1 METPAETIEEP
12 VLISAEESKEDF
24 PAHETEPQLF
34 AKEDVDAAETP
45 APVEK
50 PGEVDALIAAERAK
64 KHAIALLARNIR
76 IHNWRVAAKQRYAA
90 AQRTRQINSAIHS
103 RFQRETPEHKLKMAK
118 FYADKAAGVPRA
130 PAWAQTTK
138 EWDDEKK
145 TIKEYAQIEAAEKNV
160 KEMLEK
166 SKQMVDK
173 QKQNRVTSASAHIV
187 SLKPKPLVKP
197 QGSGTIGTVGT
208 GDIRKMSVDSVKIA
222 ATTDLDDKSPKSG
235 LEWHSTTIAPD
246 MLPDTKPDDSKFP
259 ILQSKHLSRPE
270 FCNSNPFTNSA
281 APQYNPPHIENWFSG
296 GMQNPAAPEP
306 PRIDPIYVSFIQHE
320 NDTFSPVLSI
330 SHAMLEAARELH
342 TEADLEFEFTQSS
355 ANVTDIVTNSTYR
368 AIFAEKFH
376 HVLHSRFTQQ
386 QKENLVT
393 SYVPSVICAIEAEV
407 NLKSAAALSGISVS
421 TGAFT
426 SGSRPTGD
434 NLKDWLTHY
443 GVEIPLSIANI
454 PVVLEPTTNSP
465 VQITFNDCGKGG
477 SEFTDILSANVH
489 TTKPAYTITDKR
501 TTSANPVGFYTTGNH
516 TFLNTKANRFA
527 GMNNVY
533 GSPYGNRLDNQSDI
547 SSIEDDRMISEA
559 LEAERKRTE
568 MTVLVVYHTEAR
580 VSLCLT
586 NPSVSI
592 KRVVSE
598 HPEYGFA
605 KLFEI
610 QTCDSKLVRQLED
623 MFHEVRHAGI
633 AKSVTAVAA
642 KSQTSVYVDPS
653 EFLTG
658 MKRES
663 VPTLADDSDG
673 EWEFLGMKP
682 HANMSQDSQSINDF
696 LEAAAIIIQK
706 SKNAERDAR
715 NYVRYERKI
724 HRYMQEEYT
733 ISSGEHADVNLRV
746 SCATLHQTLQK
757 HVSCDVDTV
766 KRALKS
772 LGLGKKRFTQ
782 PIPHQNV
789 FGVPLRTTIGQCY
802 YGLVSKTFEERS
814 IAKTE
819 ELQKLYQSRTGPVA
833 LPTRNREENAA
844 LACSVGCYSSET
856 ENLITI
862 QNTLLKMLSDTTT
875 STESQIKILLN
886 LALNLAESFGKDT
899 SNAKTNMSELLRIF
913 STLKDR
919 PPGSDENTF
928 QELVGQTYENAKEI
942 MKQKGYELRVCKNNG
957 VDLMLTQEMNSNRV
971 NVSLHDDII
980 VKIEGIF

>member
-12 VLISAEESKEDF
+12 VLISAEDLPTGKARLCESNEDL
-24 PAHETEPQLF
+24 PAPNTEPQLF
-34 AKEDVDAAETP
+34 AKEDVDAAEPVTETP

-50 PGEVDALIAAERAK
+50 PGEVDTLIAEDRAK
-64 KHAIALLARNIR
+64 KYAIALLARNIR
-76 IHNWRVAAKQRYAA
+76 IHNWRVAARQRNAA
-90 AQRTRQINSAIHS
+90 AQRTRQINSALHA

-130 PAWAQTTK
+130 PAWCQTAK
-138 EWDDEKK
+138 EWSESEK
-145 TIKEYAQIEAAEKNV
+145 IDKEYSQIEAAEKNV

-166 SKQMVDK
+166 TKQMVDKMLDK
-173 QKQNRVTSASAHIV
+173 QKQNRVTSASAHIA
-187 SLKPKPLVKP
+187 SLKPKPYVKP
-197 QGSGTIGTVGT
+197 QGSGTIGTVGA

-222 ATTDLDDKSPKSG
+222 ATTDPNNKLPTSG
-235 LEWHSTTIAPD
+235 LEWRSATIAPD
-246 MLPDTKPDDSKFP
+246 MLPDTTPDDSKFT
-259 ILQSKHLSRPE
+259 ILQSKLLSRLPSPE
-270 FCNSNPFTNSA
+270 FWVNSDHFTNSA
-281 APQYNPPHIENWFSG
+281 APRHRVDPSFS
-296 GMQNPAAPEP
+296 NFAAPEP
-306 PRIDPIYVSFIQHE
+306 PQVDPIYVSFIQHE
-320 NDTFSPVLSI
+320 DDTFSPVLSI
-330 SHAMLEAARELH
+330 SHAMLGAASELH
-342 TEADLEFEFTQSS
+342 TMADLEFEFTQSS

-393 SYVPSVICAIEAEV
+393 SYVPSVICAIKAEV
-407 NLKSAAALSGISVS
+407 DLKSAAALSGISVS

-454 PVVLEPTTNSP
+454 PVVLEPTMNTP

-642 KSQTSVYVDPS
+642 KSQTSVYVDTS

-682 HANMSQDSQSINDF
+682 HANMSRDSQSINDF

-706 SKNAERDAR
+706 SNNLAGDERAYAR
-715 NYVRYERKI
+715 SERKI

-733 ISSGEHADVNLRV
+733 ISSGKCADENQRV
-746 SCATLHQTLQK
+746 LCDKLHQTLQK

-833 LPTRNREENAA
+833 LPTRNREENMA
-844 LACSVGCYSSET
+844 LACGAGCYSSET
-856 ENLITI
+856 ENLFTI

-875 STESQIKILLN
+875 TNESQIETILN
-886 LALNLAESFGKDT
+886 LAKSLGKDT
-899 SNAKTNMSELLRIF
+899 SHAENNM
-913 STLKDR
+913 
-919 PPGSDENTF
+919 P
-928 QELVGQTYENAKEI
+928 
-942 MKQKGYELRVCKNNG
+942 
-957 VDLMLTQEMNSNRV
+957 
-971 NVSLHDDII
+971 
-980 VKIEGIF
+980 